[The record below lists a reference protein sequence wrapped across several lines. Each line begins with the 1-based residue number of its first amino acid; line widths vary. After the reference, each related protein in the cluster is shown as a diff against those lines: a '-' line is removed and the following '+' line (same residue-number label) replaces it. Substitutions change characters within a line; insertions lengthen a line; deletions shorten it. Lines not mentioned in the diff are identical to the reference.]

1 MNKELFVA
9 LDFNTENELDAFLKN
24 FEEHPIPVK
33 IGMSQFYMS
42 GPKIVEELSKRGFPI
57 FLDLKSHDIPNT
69 VYLAMKQLSQYPIE
83 MVTVHCMGG
92 QEMMKAAVEGTNSG
106 PYRPKLMGI
115 TQLTSTSQEMMTNDL
130 RMNGELL
137 DSVVHLAKLAQTSG
151 MDGVVSSVL
160 ETRAIKQATAEDF
173 LSLTPG
179 IRLTKE
185 KHDDQTRVATPQ
197 EAKAAGVDYL
207 VVGRPITQAENPVEM
222 YNHFLS
228 AWRGMDA
235 E

>member
-1 MNKELFVA
+1 MANELFVA
-9 LDFNTENELDAFLKN
+9 LDFNTEAELNAFLKH
-24 FEEHPIPVK
+24 FENHPIPVK

-42 GPKIVEELSKRGFPI
+42 GPKIIDELSARGFPI

-92 QEMMKAAVEGTNSG
+92 QEMMAAAVDGANAG

-115 TQLTSTSQEMMTNDL
+115 TQLTSTSQEMMARDL
-130 RMNGELL
+130 RMTGDLL

-151 MDGVVSSVL
+151 LDGVVSSVL
-160 ETRAIKQATAEDF
+160 ETRAIKHATSSDF

-185 KHDDQTRVATPQ
+185 KQDDQTRIATPQ

-207 VVGRPITQAENPVEM
+207 VVGRPITQANDPVAA
-222 YNHFLS
+222 YHRFLF
-228 AWRGMDA
+228 AWHGTDA
-235 E
+235 